1 MHASGERNSPDE
13 RRRTGVRVLSR
24 FHAVP
29 AERLHSALMIALT
42 FTTGIN
48 DAVGYLG
55 LDKVFTGNM
64 TGNVVIL
71 GMGLAGGDG
80 LPVLGPALALAGF
93 VAGAAVAGLVL
104 RPATRGWSARTTV
117 LLACVAAAMVA
128 LAAIL
133 FTVGDSPTKGWMI
146 TVTTS
151 AATAMGIQ
159 AATARVVAVKDVSTV
174 VVTSTITGLA
184 ADLFGPGPGRD
195 AARRFAAIAAI
206 LVGAAVGV
214 LLMNVHLGV
223 GLLVAGVIIAVVTVV
238 GALHRPSCQTP
249 SLQ

>member
-1 MHASGERNSPDE
+1 M
-13 RRRTGVRVLSR
+13 LSR
-24 FHAVP
+24 FHAAP
-29 AERLHSALMIALT
+29 AERLHAVLMIALT

-71 GMGLAGGDG
+71 GMGVAGGDG

-93 VAGAAVAGLVL
+93 MAGAGVAGLVL

-117 LLACVAAAMVA
+117 LLACVAAVMVA
-128 LAAIL
+128 SAAIL
-133 FTVGDSPTKGWMI
+133 FTVGDSPTRGWMI

-151 AATAMGIQ
+151 AATAMGVQ

-184 ADLFGPGPGRD
+184 ADVFGPGPGLGRD